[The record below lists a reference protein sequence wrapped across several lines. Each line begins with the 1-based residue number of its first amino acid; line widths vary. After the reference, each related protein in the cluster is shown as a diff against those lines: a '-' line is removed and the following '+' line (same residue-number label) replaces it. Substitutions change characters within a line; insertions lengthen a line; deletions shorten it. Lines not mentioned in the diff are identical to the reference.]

1 MRPTPILAAVL
12 GALLVAGCGA
22 APAPKPGPT
31 RPGTADVA
39 YAGSLLLLN
48 ERTIGP
54 DFQRATGNG
63 YQGRGGGSFGLAAEI
78 SSGEIHPNVFESI
91 GLAPI
96 QQLEPR
102 FTRWAVQVA
111 ASPLVLAYDPH
122 GPYASALDAI
132 RQGRRPLAD
141 LFALL
146 ARPGFRLGR
155 TNPATDPQGQA
166 FVEMVHLA
174 AGPFRLSPGRV
185 AAILGG
191 ANANQQIF
199 AETALD
205 ARLQAGQLDAA
216 SAFRSQAVQLH
227 LPYIALPASI
237 DFGDPG
243 LARHYATARLTLPG
257 GAQVH
262 GVPLV
267 IDLTVLR
274 GADQAAAVAFV
285 RYMLSPAGRRAL
297 AQGGYQLLPP
307 RLLGSRASVPA
318 ALRRELAGA

>member
-1 MRPTPILAAVL
+1 MRAGPGVASALAALLLAACGGVP
-12 GALLVAGCGA
+12 ALRSTSAG
-22 APAPKPGPT
+22 
-31 RPGTADVA
+31 PGTAEVA

-54 DFQRATGNG
+54 GFERATGDG

-78 SSGEIHPNVFESI
+78 RSGEIRPNVFESI

-96 QQLEPR
+96 LRLEPR

-111 ASPLVLAYDPH
+111 ASPLVVAYDPH
-122 GPYASALDAI
+122 GPYAGALDAI
-132 RQGRRPLAD
+132 RRGRRPLAD
-141 LFALL
+141 LFAIL

-166 FVEMVHLA
+166 FVEMVRLA
-174 AGPFRLSPGRV
+174 AGPFHLAPAQR

-191 ANANQQIF
+191 ANASQQIF
-199 AETALD
+199 SETALE

-227 LPYIALPASI
+227 LPYITLPASI
-237 DFGDPG
+237 DFGDPA
-243 LARHYATARLTLPG
+243 LAQHYASARLRLPG
-257 GAQVH
+257 GAEVH

-267 IDLTVLR
+267 MDITVLR

-285 RYMLSPAGRRAL
+285 RYVLSAAGRQAL
-297 AQGGYQLLPP
+297 ARAGYRLLPP
-307 RLLGSRASVPA
+307 RLLGSRAAVPA
-318 ALRRELAGA
+318 ALRHDLAGA